1 MATYYIDGEFV
12 PAEKACLPVNDLA
25 ILRGFAVFELLRTY
39 GGRPF
44 FMDAHLERLENSA
57 RQIGLHL
64 SWSRAQMADIVAQTL
79 ARNGFAEANIRIV
92 VTGGPSTDFTTPE
105 NNPRL
110 LVLVSPL
117 PELPAQWYRDGV
129 KVITRVAERPLTG
142 AKSINYIPATMA
154 LEAARR
160 QGAIEALWVTRDG
173 RVQEGTTSNLFIFNG
188 QTLVTPGQEILPGIT
203 RRVILELA
211 APLFPVEI
219 RDIQTEELLRASE
232 VFITGTNKGL
242 VPVVRIDAQI
252 IGTGRPGENTRRL
265 MAALRER
272 TARHFSPDP
281 APSDKNRR
289 RRHPPEERTP

>member
-12 PAEKACLPVNDLA
+12 PAEEACLPVNELA

-92 VTGGPSTDFTTPE
+92 VTGGPSADFTTPE

-160 QGAIEALWVTRDG
+160 QGAIEALWITRDG

-219 RDIQTEELLRASE
+219 RDIQTEELFRASE

-252 IGTGRPGENTRRL
+252 IGTGCPGENTRQL

>member
-1 MATYYIDGEFV
+1 LATYYIDGEFV
-12 PAEKACLPVNDLA
+12 PAEDACLPVNDLA

-92 VTGGPSTDFTTPE
+92 VTGGPSADFTTPE

-160 QGAIEALWVTRDG
+160 
-173 RVQEGTTSNLFIFNG
+173 
-188 QTLVTPGQEILPGIT
+188 
-203 RRVILELA
+203 
-211 APLFPVEI
+211 
-219 RDIQTEELLRASE
+219 
-232 VFITGTNKGL
+232 
-242 VPVVRIDAQI
+242 
-252 IGTGRPGENTRRL
+252 
-265 MAALRER
+265 ER
-272 TARHFSPDP
+272 TARQLSPDP

>member
-1 MATYYIDGEFV
+1 
-12 PAEKACLPVNDLA
+12 
-25 ILRGFAVFELLRTY
+25 
-39 GGRPF
+39 
-44 FMDAHLERLENSA
+44 MDAHLERLKNSA
-57 RQIGLHL
+57 CQIGLHL
-64 SWSRAQMADIVAQTL
+64 SWSRAQMADIVARTL
-79 ARNGFAEANIRIV
+79 ARNAFAEANIRIV
-92 VTGGPSTDFTTPE
+92 VTGGPSADFTTPE

-110 LVLVSPL
+110 LVLISPL

-219 RDIQTEELLRASE
+219 RDIQTEELFRASE

-272 TARHFSPDP
+272 TARHLSPDP